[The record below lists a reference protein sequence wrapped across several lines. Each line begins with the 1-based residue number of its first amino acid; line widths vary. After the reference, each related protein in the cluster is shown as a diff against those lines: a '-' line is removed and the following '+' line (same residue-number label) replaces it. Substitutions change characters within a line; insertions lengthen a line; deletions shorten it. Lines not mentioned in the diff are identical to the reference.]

1 VEWEHSR
8 QLDHLQGIRLVP
20 YVPRGFSID
29 ELRLH
34 FRKLRHEGMCS
45 RLRTTR
51 LWLMSLLDQMWQLF
65 LTQAILVGIGSSM
78 LYYPVISLTPIFF
91 NRL

>member
-1 VEWEHSR
+1 MEWEHSR

-20 YVPRGFSID
+20 YVPRGFGIH

-34 FRKLRHEGMCS
+34 FRKLRHEGTWS

-51 LWLMSLLDQMWQLF
+51 L
-65 LTQAILVGIGSSM
+65 
-78 LYYPVISLTPIFF
+78 
-91 NRL
+91 